1 MAVKDEELIHP
12 EYPAGC
18 ALRTLDMLKALLR
31 IYDNLIPELQIS
43 APHYAHGLARMC
55 VANAEHVTKHD
66 DGAPER
72 LYICAAFAPS
82 IAFVLQ
88 AQTILRYGHAV
99 LDAPVS
105 EDAVDRLSDAVRTE
119 LERKEEADQ
128 DDAWC
133 QAGPM
138 PKA

>member
-31 IYDNLIPELQIS
+31 IYDELIPELQTS

-55 VANAEHVTKHD
+55 VANAKHVIDHE
-66 DGAPER
+66 DGVPER
-72 LYICAAFAPS
+72 LWFCTACAPATAFA
-82 IAFVLQ
+82 IE
-88 AQTILRYGHAV
+88 AQTILRYGHAA

-105 EDAVDRLSDAVRTE
+105 EDAVDRLSEAVRTE
-119 LERKEEADQ
+119 LERKEAADL
-128 DDAWC
+128 DDWC
-133 QAGPM
+133 QVGPM